1 MGNLMMRWNR
11 KASGS
16 RLLET
21 ETPKNS
27 RCLPVTPRSKLSS
40 RCNGR
45 PETPQPLPYLRPVNP
60 PQSVNRPQPVGHS
73 QPPVAGQWA
82 PASEP
87 RPMPPI
93 PSGTGRPGMR
103 QPIQSYPPY
112 PSQLYSPYP
121 PYPPYSS
128 AQRPVAPPI
137 PVAQPVPIDPVKARR
152 RWLRGTVTRHAGL
165 IFAYQGVF
173 MGVNVLASFVIGII
187 LGLSGAAGRGTL
199 TAESLSAALV
209 QLTGVIMLLTVLGG
223 MGFIL
228 PMRRRMIFRRD
239 FWLGEPGHAR
249 MKPSWLLT
257 FIILVMAIQT
267 AIVLIQLGFSMFG
280 TTLQSPTSDNISE
293 ASTNIWMWLYVGL
306 AAPVAEELVFRGVLM
321 RGLKPLGRNFAI
333 VTSALMFGLFHDDVV
348 QGLFAFGCGL
358 LFGFVAM
365 EYSLV
370 WSIVLHVFNNAVL
383 GGVLPWLA
391 GLFGDAGDTAYTLGL
406 LGVSII
412 GLIVVLVKYG
422 GGLRAYRR
430 VNRSAPGTYW
440 GVDVACVPNFRDRE
454 CGDHDTVVRHR
465 DDGRLT
471 SLADGLANAP
481 GVAGLPLFL
490 QWVYRRVCGAG
501 SGPASVEC
509 LESHE

>member
-1 MGNLMMRWNR
+1 
-11 KASGS
+11 
-16 RLLET
+16 
-21 ETPKNS
+21 
-27 RCLPVTPRSKLSS
+27 
-40 RCNGR
+40 
-45 PETPQPLPYLRPVNP
+45 
-60 PQSVNRPQPVGHS
+60 
-73 QPPVAGQWA
+73 
-82 PASEP
+82 
-87 RPMPPI
+87 
-93 PSGTGRPGMR
+93 MR

-112 PSQLYSPYP
+112 PSQLYPPYP

-280 TTLQSPTSDNISE
+280 TTCCNRPHPT
-293 ASTNIWMWLYVGL
+293 
-306 AAPVAEELVFRGVLM
+306 
-321 RGLKPLGRNFAI
+321 
-333 VTSALMFGLFHDDVV
+333 TSARPRPT
-348 QGLFAFGCGL
+348 FGCGCMS
-358 LFGFVAM
+358 A
-365 EYSLV
+365 
-370 WSIVLHVFNNAVL
+370 
-383 GGVLPWLA
+383 LP
-391 GLFGDAGDTAYTLGL
+391 
-406 LGVSII
+406 
-412 GLIVVLVKYG
+412 
-422 GGLRAYRR
+422 RR
-430 VNRSAPGTYW
+430 SPRSW
-440 GVDVACVPNFRDRE
+440 CSVAC
-454 CGDHDTVVRHR
+454 
-465 DDGRLT
+465 
-471 SLADGLANAP
+471 
-481 GVAGLPLFL
+481 
-490 QWVYRRVCGAG
+490 
-501 SGPASVEC
+501 
-509 LESHE
+509 

>member
-1 MGNLMMRWNR
+1 MSSFMHEDIVGRR
-11 KASGS
+11 RAE
-16 RLLET
+16 RE
-21 ETPKNS
+21 
-27 RCLPVTPRSKLSS
+27 RCNDAARRSK
-40 RCNGR
+40 G
-45 PETPQPLPYLRPVNP
+45 PLL
-60 PQSVNRPQPVGHS
+60 VGYIN
-73 QPPVAGQWA
+73 AANYYGA
-82 PASEP
+82 
-87 RPMPPI
+87 PI
-93 PSGTGRPGMR
+93 PRHCTLSVDAVHACV
-103 QPIQSYPPY
+103 
-112 PSQLYSPYP
+112 
-121 PYPPYSS
+121 SS
-128 AQRPVAPPI
+128 AN
-137 PVAQPVPIDPVKARR
+137 KRR
-152 RWLRGTVTRHAGL
+152 R
-165 IFAYQGVF
+165 IKGVVF
-173 MGVNVLASFVIGII
+173 HVFKGKLDIRKKDYEQFWIASPVMMWAQMAQYSTLEELAAIG
-187 LGLSGAAGRGTL
+187 A
-199 TAESLSAALV
+199 SLMSRDK
-209 QLTGVIMLLTVLGG
+209 
-223 MGFIL
+223 
-228 PMRRRMIFRRD
+228 RRRMATRKD
-239 FWLGEPGHAR
+239 
-249 MKPSWLLT
+249 
-257 FIILVMAIQT
+257 QT

-440 GVDVACVPNFRDRE
+440 GWTSPAFLIFVIVNVAITILSFV
-454 CGDHDTVVRHR
+454 T
-465 DDGRLT
+465 
-471 SLADGLANAP
+471 AMM
-481 GVAGLPLFL
+481 GV
-490 QWVYRRVCGAG
+490 
-501 SGPASVEC
+501 
-509 LESHE
+509 

>member
-1 MGNLMMRWNR
+1 
-11 KASGS
+11 
-16 RLLET
+16 
-21 ETPKNS
+21 
-27 RCLPVTPRSKLSS
+27 
-40 RCNGR
+40 
-45 PETPQPLPYLRPVNP
+45 
-60 PQSVNRPQPVGHS
+60 
-73 QPPVAGQWA
+73 
-82 PASEP
+82 
-87 RPMPPI
+87 
-93 PSGTGRPGMR
+93 MR

-128 AQRPVAPPI
+128 ARRLVAPPI

-383 GGVLPWLA
+383 GRAAVAGGPVRRRGGHGVYA
-391 GLFGDAGDTAYTLGL
+391 GTFGCFDHRPDRRAGEIRRGIARLSAGEPQRA
-406 LGVSII
+406 GN
-412 GLIVVLVKYG
+412 VL
-422 GGLRAYRR
+422 
-430 VNRSAPGTYW
+430 

>member
-1 MGNLMMRWNR
+1 
-11 KASGS
+11 
-16 RLLET
+16 
-21 ETPKNS
+21 
-27 RCLPVTPRSKLSS
+27 
-40 RCNGR
+40 
-45 PETPQPLPYLRPVNP
+45 
-60 PQSVNRPQPVGHS
+60 
-73 QPPVAGQWA
+73 
-82 PASEP
+82 
-87 RPMPPI
+87 
-93 PSGTGRPGMR
+93 MR

-112 PSQLYSPYP
+112 PSQLYPPYP
-121 PYPPYSS
+121 PYSPYPAYSS

-348 QGLFAFGCGL
+348 
-358 LFGFVAM
+358 
-365 EYSLV
+365 
-370 WSIVLHVFNNAVL
+370 
-383 GGVLPWLA
+383 
-391 GLFGDAGDTAYTLGL
+391 
-406 LGVSII
+406 
-412 GLIVVLVKYG
+412 
-422 GGLRAYRR
+422 
-430 VNRSAPGTYW
+430 
-440 GVDVACVPNFRDRE
+440 
-454 CGDHDTVVRHR
+454 
-465 DDGRLT
+465 
-471 SLADGLANAP
+471 
-481 GVAGLPLFL
+481 
-490 QWVYRRVCGAG
+490 
-501 SGPASVEC
+501 
-509 LESHE
+509 

>member
-1 MGNLMMRWNR
+1 
-11 KASGS
+11 
-16 RLLET
+16 
-21 ETPKNS
+21 
-27 RCLPVTPRSKLSS
+27 
-40 RCNGR
+40 
-45 PETPQPLPYLRPVNP
+45 
-60 PQSVNRPQPVGHS
+60 
-73 QPPVAGQWA
+73 
-82 PASEP
+82 
-87 RPMPPI
+87 
-93 PSGTGRPGMR
+93 
-103 QPIQSYPPY
+103 
-112 PSQLYSPYP
+112 
-121 PYPPYSS
+121 
-128 AQRPVAPPI
+128 
-137 PVAQPVPIDPVKARR
+137 
-152 RWLRGTVTRHAGL
+152 
-165 IFAYQGVF
+165 
-173 MGVNVLASFVIGII
+173 
-187 LGLSGAAGRGTL
+187 
-199 TAESLSAALV
+199 
-209 QLTGVIMLLTVLGG
+209 
-223 MGFIL
+223 
-228 PMRRRMIFRRD
+228 
-239 FWLGEPGHAR
+239 
-249 MKPSWLLT
+249 
-257 FIILVMAIQT
+257 
-267 AIVLIQLGFSMFG
+267 
-280 TTLQSPTSDNISE
+280 
-293 ASTNIWMWLYVGL
+293 MWLYVGL

-412 GLIVVLVKYG
+412 GLIVVLVKYAG
-422 GGLRAYRR
+422 ELRAYRR

-440 GVDVACVPNFRDRE
+440 GWTSPAFLIFVDRE

-490 QWVYRRVCGAG
+490 QWIYRRVCGAG

>member
-1 MGNLMMRWNR
+1 M
-11 KASGS
+11 
-16 RLLET
+16 
-21 ETPKNS
+21 
-27 RCLPVTPRSKLSS
+27 
-40 RCNGR
+40 
-45 PETPQPLPYLRPVNP
+45 
-60 PQSVNRPQPVGHS
+60 
-73 QPPVAGQWA
+73 
-82 PASEP
+82 
-87 RPMPPI
+87 
-93 PSGTGRPGMR
+93 
-103 QPIQSYPPY
+103 
-112 PSQLYSPYP
+112 
-121 PYPPYSS
+121 
-128 AQRPVAPPI
+128 PPI

-187 LGLSGAAGRGTL
+187 LGLSGAAGRETL

-348 QGLFAFGCGL
+348 QGLFALAAVCCSG
-358 LFGFVAM
+358 
-365 EYSLV
+365 SWR
-370 WSIVLHVFNNAVL
+370 WSIR
-383 GGVLPWLA
+383 W
-391 GLFGDAGDTAYTLGL
+391 
-406 LGVSII
+406 
-412 GLIVVLVKYG
+412 
-422 GGLRAYRR
+422 
-430 VNRSAPGTYW
+430 
-440 GVDVACVPNFRDRE
+440 C
-454 CGDHDTVVRHR
+454 
-465 DDGRLT
+465 GRLCCT
-471 SLADGLANAP
+471 CSTTPCSEACCRGWRACSATRGTRRIRWD
-481 GVAGLPLFL
+481 F
-490 QWVYRRVCGAG
+490 WVFRSSA
-501 SGPASVEC
+501 
-509 LESHE
+509 

>member
-1 MGNLMMRWNR
+1 
-11 KASGS
+11 
-16 RLLET
+16 
-21 ETPKNS
+21 
-27 RCLPVTPRSKLSS
+27 
-40 RCNGR
+40 
-45 PETPQPLPYLRPVNP
+45 
-60 PQSVNRPQPVGHS
+60 
-73 QPPVAGQWA
+73 
-82 PASEP
+82 
-87 RPMPPI
+87 
-93 PSGTGRPGMR
+93 MR

-391 GLFGDAGDTAYTLGL
+391 GPVRRRGGHGVYAGTFGCFDHRPDRRAGEIRRGIARLSAGEPQRA
-406 LGVSII
+406 GN
-412 GLIVVLVKYG
+412 VL
-422 GGLRAYRR
+422 
-430 VNRSAPGTYW
+430 

>member
-1 MGNLMMRWNR
+1 
-11 KASGS
+11 
-16 RLLET
+16 
-21 ETPKNS
+21 
-27 RCLPVTPRSKLSS
+27 
-40 RCNGR
+40 
-45 PETPQPLPYLRPVNP
+45 
-60 PQSVNRPQPVGHS
+60 
-73 QPPVAGQWA
+73 
-82 PASEP
+82 
-87 RPMPPI
+87 
-93 PSGTGRPGMR
+93 MR

-112 PSQLYSPYP
+112 PSQLYPPYP
-121 PYPPYSS
+121 PYSPYPAYSS

-209 QLTGVIMLLTVLGG
+209 QLTGVIMLLTV
-223 MGFIL
+223 
-228 PMRRRMIFRRD
+228 
-239 FWLGEPGHAR
+239 LGEPGHAR

-440 GVDVACVPNFRDRE
+440 GWTSPAFLIFVIVNVAITILSFV
-454 CGDHDTVVRHR
+454 T
-465 DDGRLT
+465 
-471 SLADGLANAP
+471 AMM
-481 GVAGLPLFL
+481 GV
-490 QWVYRRVCGAG
+490 
-501 SGPASVEC
+501 
-509 LESHE
+509 

>member
-1 MGNLMMRWNR
+1 
-11 KASGS
+11 
-16 RLLET
+16 
-21 ETPKNS
+21 
-27 RCLPVTPRSKLSS
+27 
-40 RCNGR
+40 
-45 PETPQPLPYLRPVNP
+45 
-60 PQSVNRPQPVGHS
+60 
-73 QPPVAGQWA
+73 
-82 PASEP
+82 
-87 RPMPPI
+87 
-93 PSGTGRPGMR
+93 MR

-112 PSQLYSPYP
+112 PSQLYPPYP
-121 PYPPYSS
+121 PYSPYPAYSS

-173 MGVNVLASFVIGII
+173 M
-187 LGLSGAAGRGTL
+187 
-199 TAESLSAALV
+199 
-209 QLTGVIMLLTVLGG
+209 GVIMLLTVLGG

-440 GVDVACVPNFRDRE
+440 GW
-454 CGDHDTVVRHR
+454 
-465 DDGRLT
+465 T
-471 SLADGLANAP
+471 SPAFLIFVIVNVTITILSFVTAMM
-481 GVAGLPLFL
+481 GV
-490 QWVYRRVCGAG
+490 
-501 SGPASVEC
+501 
-509 LESHE
+509 

>member
-1 MGNLMMRWNR
+1 MSMNDRQQAHGQPDDEMEPEGQRQPAAGDGNP
-11 KASGS
+11 
-16 RLLET
+16 E
-21 ETPKNS
+21 
-27 RCLPVTPRSKLSS
+27 KLQMPA
-40 RCNGR
+40 GDA
-45 PETPQPLPYLRPVNP
+45 PQQVGQPMQWTAGETPQPLPYSRPVNP

-112 PSQLYSPYP
+112 PSQLYPPYP

-199 TAESLSAALV
+199 TAESLSAVLV

-280 TTLQSPTSDNISE
+280 TTLQSPTSD
-293 ASTNIWMWLYVGL
+293 
-306 AAPVAEELVFRGVLM
+306 
-321 RGLKPLGRNFAI
+321 
-333 VTSALMFGLFHDDVV
+333 TSARPRPT
-348 QGLFAFGCGL
+348 FGCGCMS
-358 LFGFVAM
+358 A
-365 EYSLV
+365 
-370 WSIVLHVFNNAVL
+370 
-383 GGVLPWLA
+383 LP
-391 GLFGDAGDTAYTLGL
+391 
-406 LGVSII
+406 
-412 GLIVVLVKYG
+412 
-422 GGLRAYRR
+422 RR
-430 VNRSAPGTYW
+430 SPRSW
-440 GVDVACVPNFRDRE
+440 CSVAC
-454 CGDHDTVVRHR
+454 
-465 DDGRLT
+465 
-471 SLADGLANAP
+471 
-481 GVAGLPLFL
+481 
-490 QWVYRRVCGAG
+490 
-501 SGPASVEC
+501 
-509 LESHE
+509 

>member
-1 MGNLMMRWNR
+1 MSMNDRQQAHGQPDDEMEPEGQRQPAAGDGNP
-11 KASGS
+11 
-16 RLLET
+16 E
-21 ETPKNS
+21 
-27 RCLPVTPRSKLSS
+27 KLQMPA
-40 RCNGR
+40 GDA
-45 PETPQPLPYLRPVNP
+45 PQQVGQPMQWTAGETPQPLPYSRPVNP

-82 PASEP
+82 SASEP

-93 PSGTGRPGMR
+93 PSGTGQPGMR

-112 PSQLYSPYP
+112 PSQLYPPYP

-128 AQRPVAPPI
+128 ARRLVAPPI

-152 RWLRGTVTRHAGL
+152 RWLRGAVTRHAGL

-199 TAESLSAALV
+199 TAELLSAALV

-321 RGLKPLGRNFAI
+321 RGLKPLGRNF
-333 VTSALMFGLFHDDVV
+333 
-348 QGLFAFGCGL
+348 
-358 LFGFVAM
+358 
-365 EYSLV
+365 
-370 WSIVLHVFNNAVL
+370 
-383 GGVLPWLA
+383 
-391 GLFGDAGDTAYTLGL
+391 
-406 LGVSII
+406 
-412 GLIVVLVKYG
+412 
-422 GGLRAYRR
+422 
-430 VNRSAPGTYW
+430 
-440 GVDVACVPNFRDRE
+440 
-454 CGDHDTVVRHR
+454 RHR
-465 DDGRLT
+465 DQR
-471 SLADGLANAP
+471 ADVRP
-481 GVAGLPLFL
+481 VP
-490 QWVYRRVCGAG
+490 
-501 SGPASVEC
+501 
-509 LESHE
+509 

>member
-1 MGNLMMRWNR
+1 
-11 KASGS
+11 
-16 RLLET
+16 
-21 ETPKNS
+21 
-27 RCLPVTPRSKLSS
+27 
-40 RCNGR
+40 
-45 PETPQPLPYLRPVNP
+45 
-60 PQSVNRPQPVGHS
+60 
-73 QPPVAGQWA
+73 
-82 PASEP
+82 
-87 RPMPPI
+87 
-93 PSGTGRPGMR
+93 MR

-112 PSQLYSPYP
+112 PSQLYPPYP

-199 TAESLSAALV
+199 TAESLSAVLV

-348 QGLFAFGCGL
+348 
-358 LFGFVAM
+358 
-365 EYSLV
+365 
-370 WSIVLHVFNNAVL
+370 
-383 GGVLPWLA
+383 
-391 GLFGDAGDTAYTLGL
+391 
-406 LGVSII
+406 
-412 GLIVVLVKYG
+412 
-422 GGLRAYRR
+422 
-430 VNRSAPGTYW
+430 
-440 GVDVACVPNFRDRE
+440 
-454 CGDHDTVVRHR
+454 
-465 DDGRLT
+465 
-471 SLADGLANAP
+471 
-481 GVAGLPLFL
+481 
-490 QWVYRRVCGAG
+490 
-501 SGPASVEC
+501 
-509 LESHE
+509 

>member
-1 MGNLMMRWNR
+1 
-11 KASGS
+11 
-16 RLLET
+16 
-21 ETPKNS
+21 
-27 RCLPVTPRSKLSS
+27 
-40 RCNGR
+40 
-45 PETPQPLPYLRPVNP
+45 
-60 PQSVNRPQPVGHS
+60 
-73 QPPVAGQWA
+73 
-82 PASEP
+82 
-87 RPMPPI
+87 
-93 PSGTGRPGMR
+93 MR

-128 AQRPVAPPI
+128 ARRLVAPPI

-333 VTSALMFGLFHDDVV
+333 VTSALMFGLFGTTLQSPTSDNISEASTNIWMWLYVGLAAPVAEELVFRGVLMRGLKPLGRNFAIVTSALMFGLFHDDVV

-440 GVDVACVPNFRDRE
+440 GW
-454 CGDHDTVVRHR
+454 
-465 DDGRLT
+465 T
-471 SLADGLANAP
+471 SPAFLIFVIVNVTITILSFVTAMM
-481 GVAGLPLFL
+481 GV
-490 QWVYRRVCGAG
+490 
-501 SGPASVEC
+501 
-509 LESHE
+509 

>member
-1 MGNLMMRWNR
+1 
-11 KASGS
+11 
-16 RLLET
+16 
-21 ETPKNS
+21 
-27 RCLPVTPRSKLSS
+27 
-40 RCNGR
+40 
-45 PETPQPLPYLRPVNP
+45 
-60 PQSVNRPQPVGHS
+60 
-73 QPPVAGQWA
+73 
-82 PASEP
+82 
-87 RPMPPI
+87 
-93 PSGTGRPGMR
+93 
-103 QPIQSYPPY
+103 
-112 PSQLYSPYP
+112 
-121 PYPPYSS
+121 
-128 AQRPVAPPI
+128 
-137 PVAQPVPIDPVKARR
+137 
-152 RWLRGTVTRHAGL
+152 
-165 IFAYQGVF
+165 

-199 TAESLSAALV
+199 TAESLSAVLV

-391 GLFGDAGDTAYTLGL
+391 ACSATRGHGVYAGTFGCFDHRPDRRAGE
-406 LGVSII
+406 IRR
-412 GLIVVLVKYG
+412 
-422 GGLRAYRR
+422 GLRAYRR

-440 GVDVACVPNFRDRE
+440 G
-454 CGDHDTVVRHR
+454 
-465 DDGRLT
+465 GRRLR
-471 SLADGLANAP
+471 S
-481 GVAGLPLFL
+481 
-490 QWVYRRVCGAG
+490 
-501 SGPASVEC
+501 
-509 LESHE
+509 

>member
-1 MGNLMMRWNR
+1 
-11 KASGS
+11 
-16 RLLET
+16 
-21 ETPKNS
+21 
-27 RCLPVTPRSKLSS
+27 
-40 RCNGR
+40 
-45 PETPQPLPYLRPVNP
+45 
-60 PQSVNRPQPVGHS
+60 
-73 QPPVAGQWA
+73 
-82 PASEP
+82 
-87 RPMPPI
+87 
-93 PSGTGRPGMR
+93 MR

-267 AIVLIQLGFSMFG
+267 AIVLI
-280 TTLQSPTSDNISE
+280 
-293 ASTNIWMWLYVGL
+293 
-306 AAPVAEELVFRGVLM
+306 
-321 RGLKPLGRNFAI
+321 
-333 VTSALMFGLFHDDVV
+333 
-348 QGLFAFGCGL
+348 
-358 LFGFVAM
+358 
-365 EYSLV
+365 
-370 WSIVLHVFNNAVL
+370 
-383 GGVLPWLA
+383 
-391 GLFGDAGDTAYTLGL
+391 
-406 LGVSII
+406 
-412 GLIVVLVKYG
+412 
-422 GGLRAYRR
+422 
-430 VNRSAPGTYW
+430 
-440 GVDVACVPNFRDRE
+440 
-454 CGDHDTVVRHR
+454 
-465 DDGRLT
+465 
-471 SLADGLANAP
+471 
-481 GVAGLPLFL
+481 
-490 QWVYRRVCGAG
+490 
-501 SGPASVEC
+501 
-509 LESHE
+509 

>member
-1 MGNLMMRWNR
+1 
-11 KASGS
+11 
-16 RLLET
+16 
-21 ETPKNS
+21 
-27 RCLPVTPRSKLSS
+27 
-40 RCNGR
+40 
-45 PETPQPLPYLRPVNP
+45 
-60 PQSVNRPQPVGHS
+60 
-73 QPPVAGQWA
+73 
-82 PASEP
+82 
-87 RPMPPI
+87 
-93 PSGTGRPGMR
+93 MR

-391 GLFGDAGDTAYTLGL
+391 GLFGDAGGH
-406 LGVSII
+406 GVYAGTFGCFDHRPDRRAGEIRRGIARLSA
-412 GLIVVLVKYG
+412 GEPQCAGNVL
-422 GGLRAYRR
+422 
-430 VNRSAPGTYW
+430 

-490 QWVYRRVCGAG
+490 QWIYRRVCGAG

>member
-1 MGNLMMRWNR
+1 
-11 KASGS
+11 
-16 RLLET
+16 
-21 ETPKNS
+21 
-27 RCLPVTPRSKLSS
+27 
-40 RCNGR
+40 
-45 PETPQPLPYLRPVNP
+45 
-60 PQSVNRPQPVGHS
+60 
-73 QPPVAGQWA
+73 
-82 PASEP
+82 
-87 RPMPPI
+87 
-93 PSGTGRPGMR
+93 MR

-112 PSQLYSPYP
+112 PSQLYPPYP

-199 TAESLSAALV
+199 TAESLSAVLV

-383 GGVLPWLA
+383 GGVLRGW
-391 GLFGDAGDTAYTLGL
+391 
-406 LGVSII
+406 
-412 GLIVVLVKYG
+412 
-422 GGLRAYRR
+422 RACSATRGTRR
-430 VNRSAPGTYW
+430 IRWDFWVFRSSA
-440 GVDVACVPNFRDRE
+440 
-454 CGDHDTVVRHR
+454 
-465 DDGRLT
+465 
-471 SLADGLANAP
+471 
-481 GVAGLPLFL
+481 
-490 QWVYRRVCGAG
+490 
-501 SGPASVEC
+501 
-509 LESHE
+509 